1 MSAHAPCHMEALPL
15 GRQHTLPPRSLRKS
29 PGQGHGLSPRKK
41 GTHVA
46 RNVSG
51 WQLEGPTAVIVSAC
65 PPDTWSSPPGHRRGT
80 THFHST
86 SAMGSRQLASVSEIW
101 ARVMLLL
108 DKSWISW
115 CTHGAWVRLV
125 IHFRVNTFIVI
136 TYTTTF
142 TRHLPLEDPGQR
154 FHGLFMYCF
163 FQPHINLQLSKL
175 KFD

>member
-115 CTHGAWVRLV
+115 CTHGDFISDSASKNEHSLDPWMKK
-125 IHFRVNTFIVI
+125 IWDRVPKQSTM
-136 TYTTTF
+136 TTW
-142 TRHLPLEDPGQR
+142 Q
-154 FHGLFMYCF
+154 
-163 FQPHINLQLSKL
+163 
-175 KFD
+175 